1 MMRLRTQK
9 KLGQALATLLLGGL
23 ASLVPLAAQAQAQAV
38 PARVL
43 PDVTLYDQGGMVT
56 TTRALQQSG
65 KWLLLVLDPRL
76 PASDKLL
83 KALAARQP
91 AASWNEHL
99 VLVVLGDAAAG
110 GPVIARHGRLGG
122 VVWLSD
128 RDLGLRDAL
137 GLKVTPA
144 IYAMNERNEVAW
156 QLLGI
161 PQPARIETMLRQW
174 VLVPAP
180 ATGR

>member
-1 MMRLRTQK
+1 MTRLRYQN
-9 KLGQALATLLLGGL
+9 KLGQALAALLLFGVATL
-23 ASLVPLAAQAQAQAV
+23 AQAA

-43 PDVTLYDQGGMVT
+43 PEVTLYDQGGMVT
-56 TTRALQQSG
+56 STRALQRSG
-65 KWLLLVLDPRL
+65 KWLLLVVDPKL
-76 PASDKLL
+76 PASEKLL

-91 AASWNEHL
+91 AASWNEQL
-99 VLVVLGDAAAG
+99 VLVVLGDAAAA
-110 GPVIARHGRLGG
+110 GPVIARHAKLNG
-122 VVWLSD
+122 VVWLVD
-128 RDLGLRDAL
+128 RDLRLRDAL
-137 GLKVTPA
+137 AASVSPA

-180 ATGR
+180 VGR